1 MEVCYLTLDCCLCN
15 TMYFI
20 DQLTT
25 VPQYTTVYYS
35 IPQYTTVHRS
45 ILQYTTVYH
54 STPQYIT
61 VYHSIP
67 QYTTVYYSIPHY
79 TTVHHSILQYTTVY
93 HSIPQHTTVYCPS
106 KLVSLHREEIDEKL
120 EKLKTVER
128 ELTNKEQE
136 LQKVCVYLGTVR
148 GDTWL
153 HLAIQRERPR
163 TNNFMA
169 WLHVLWSSR
178 SSQRER
184 HIQAREKQLE
194 SKTRTRV
201 SLFYFGWHS

>member
-1 MEVCYLTLDCCLCN
+1 
-15 TMYFI
+15 MYFI

-35 IPQYTTVHRS
+35 IPQYTTVHHS
-45 ILQYTTVYH
+45 ILQYTTLYH
-54 STPQYIT
+54 STPQYI
-61 VYHSIP
+61 
-67 QYTTVYYSIPHY
+67 
-79 TTVHHSILQYTTVY
+79 TVY

-163 TNNFMA
+163 TMA
-169 WLHVLWSSR
+169 
-178 SSQRER
+178 
-184 HIQAREKQLE
+184 
-194 SKTRTRV
+194 
-201 SLFYFGWHS
+201 

>member
-35 IPQYTTVHRS
+35 IPQYTTVHHS
-45 ILQYTTVYH
+45 ILQYTTLYH
-54 STPQYIT
+54 STPQYI
-61 VYHSIP
+61 
-67 QYTTVYYSIPHY
+67 
-79 TTVHHSILQYTTVY
+79 TVY

-163 TNNFMA
+163 TMA